1 MKTTDE
7 IMRRAWAKEGKNY
20 RVVTYFGNTMYS
32 DTKPVFTDEVTITG
46 VWCCTKELFVLGE
59 AVCEEWAR
67 KNYKDSL
74 QSVEEY
80 LKLTNNENNNSN

>member
-7 IMRRAWAKEGKNY
+7 IMRRKWAKEGKNY
-20 RVVTYFGNTMYS
+20 RVVTCFGNTMYS
-32 DTKPVFTDEVTITG
+32 DSKPIFSDEATLEG
-46 VWCCTKELFVLGE
+46 AWHSTKELFVFGE

-74 QSVEEY
+74 QSFKEY
-80 LKLTNNENNNSN
+80 QKLIEQ